1 MRGFLFAAAWLTS
14 TSALAAEPRD
24 LCPDRPGLGTP
35 ACTVERGDAVF
46 EIGLAD
52 WTRDNPSGVRSEQ
65 WLFGDALLRFGLNDT
80 LEAQVGW
87 TAYGRVRERDTLS
100 GTTTRASRFG
110 DVSLALRQNLRNP
123 DGGGFSLALM
133 PYVSLPGGRAPVG
146 AEDWSAGLRLPMS
159 FELGAVSLG
168 FTPQVEAAVDGDG
181 DGRHLSYGSVAGL
194 GFGVSDTV
202 SGSFEV
208 SLTRDRDPER
218 HATEALAG
226 LSFGWQRGE
235 DAQWDA
241 GVNAGLDDDSPD
253 LQIYLGYARR
263 FR

>member
-1 MRGFLFAAAWLTS
+1 MRGLLLAAMGLAS
-14 TSALAAEPRD
+14 TSALAAEARD

-35 ACTVERGDAVF
+35 ACTVERGSAVF

-52 WTRDNPSGVRSEQ
+52 WTGDRQSGLRSEQ
-65 WLFGDALLRFGLNDT
+65 FLFGDALLRYGLTDT
-80 LEAQVGW
+80 LEAQLGW
-87 TAYGRVRERDTLS
+87 TAFGRVRERDTRT
-100 GTTTRASRFG
+100 GTTGRASRFG
-110 DVSLALRQNLRNP
+110 DISLALRRNLRNP
-123 DGGGFSLALM
+123 DGNGFSLALM
-133 PYVSLPGGRAPVG
+133 PYVNLPSGRAPVG

-168 FTPQVEAAVDGDG
+168 FTPQVEAAVDDDG

-208 SLTRDRDPER
+208 SLTRDRDPEG

-226 LSFGWQRGE
+226 LSFGWQPGE

-241 GVNAGLDDDSPD
+241 GINAGLNEDSPD
-253 LQIYLGYARR
+253 LQIYLGYAKR

>member
-1 MRGFLFAAAWLTS
+1 MRGLLFAAAWLA
-14 TSALAAEPRD
+14 SASAPAAEPRD

-35 ACTVERGDAVF
+35 ACTVERGATVL

-52 WTRDNPSGVRSEQ
+52 WTGDDAPGLRTEQ
-65 WLFGDALLRFGLNDT
+65 FLFGDALLRFGLTDT

-87 TAYGRVRERDTLS
+87 TAYGRVRERDTVS
-100 GTTTRASRFG
+100 ATTTRASRFG
-110 DVSLALRQNLRNP
+110 DVSLALRRNLRRP

-133 PYVSLPGGRAPVG
+133 PYVSLPTGRAPVG
-146 AEDWSAGLRLPMS
+146 ADDWSAGINLPMS
-159 FELGAVSLG
+159 IELGAVSLG
-168 FTPQVEAAVDGDG
+168 LTPNIEAAVDSDG
-181 DGRHLSYGSVAGL
+181 DGRHLAYGSVAGL
-194 GFGVSDTV
+194 GFDVSDTV

-208 SLTRDRDPER
+208 SLSRDRDPAG
-218 HATEALAG
+218 HGTQALAG
-226 LSFGWQRGE
+226 LSFGWQPDE

>member
-1 MRGFLFAAAWLTS
+1 MRGFLFAAAWLAT
-14 TSALAAEPRD
+14 APVLASEPRD

-35 ACTVERGDAVF
+35 ACTVERGDTVF

-52 WTRDNPSGVRSEQ
+52 WTRDSSPGLRSEQ
-65 WLFGDALLRFGLNDT
+65 FLIGDALLRFGLNDT

-100 GTTTRASRFG
+100 GATTRASRFG

-133 PYVSLPGGRAPVG
+133 PYVNLPSGRKPVG

-159 FELGAVSLG
+159 IELGAVSLG
-168 FTPQVEAAVDGDG
+168 FTPQIEAAVDGDG

-194 GFGVSDTV
+194 GFGVSDAV

-208 SLTRDRDPER
+208 SLIRDRDR
-218 HATEALAG
+218 AGHVTEALAG
-226 LSFGWQRGE
+226 LSFGWQHGE

-241 GVNAGLDDDSPD
+241 GVNAGLNDDSPD
-253 LQIYLGYARR
+253 VQIYVGYARR

>member
-1 MRGFLFAAAWLTS
+1 MRGLLLAAMGLAS
-14 TSALAAEPRD
+14 TSALAAEARD

-35 ACTVERGDAVF
+35 ACTVERGSAVF

-52 WTRDNPSGVRSEQ
+52 WTADRQPGLRSEQ
-65 WLFGDALLRFGLNDT
+65 FLFGDALLRYGLTDT
-80 LEAQVGW
+80 LEAQLGW
-87 TAYGRVRERDTLS
+87 TAFGRVRERDTRT
-100 GTTTRASRFG
+100 GTTGRASRFG
-110 DVSLALRQNLRNP
+110 DLSLALRRNLRNP
-123 DGGGFSLALM
+123 DGNGFSLALM
-133 PYVSLPGGRAPVG
+133 PYINLPSGRAPVG

-168 FTPQVEAAVDGDG
+168 FTPQVEAAVDDDG

-208 SLTRDRDPER
+208 SLTRDRDPEG

-226 LSFGWQRGE
+226 LSFGWQPGE

-241 GVNAGLDDDSPD
+241 GINAGLNEDSPD
-253 LQIYLGYARR
+253 LQIYLGYAKR